1 MAKSSTP
8 KSSTSKTA
16 QPRSKPTASGP
27 RRERARSSRV
37 ATTAAV
43 DTVENAAKATEK
55 IPEGRFSKQARMLS
69 LLSRPDGA
77 SLGELMQASGWQ
89 AHSIRGFL
97 SGTVGKRLGHTDRS
111 VKADGRERRYH
122 VEG

>member
-16 QPRSKPTASGP
+16 QRRSKPTASGA
-27 RRERARSSRV
+27 RRGRNGSSR
-37 ATTAAV
+37 ASPTAAG
-43 DTVENAAKATEK
+43 TTIETAAKATEQS
-55 IPEGRFSKQARMLS
+55 PEGRFSKQARMLS